1 MAWLPA
7 STELRTLRKI
17 SNSNIFTTQKLDAN
31 QHLRRHKKVVQLIS
45 YVQESCDARFRRIKG
60 PCAQFCA
67 QLRFFNEYLP
77 EDKDPLHA
85 WLVICFV
92 SVLALVVSFCYHII
106 LCQVKRM
113 RLCVTIESNTSATPL
128 IKKVFL
134 HSASADRI
142 LLPDGRYM
150 AYRVPGVPVDRARF
164 SIIVPHTNTWTYD
177 FTSGRVWYRLLTY
190 DIPWFWKSSELR
202 KNIQMMILKCCPLV
216 VLVRVACL
224 FFAAAR
230 VAF

>member
-31 QHLRRHKKVVQLIS
+31 QHLQRRKKVVHLIS

-60 PCAQFCA
+60 PCAKFYA

-92 SVLALVVSFCYHII
+92 SVLALAV
-106 LCQVKRM
+106 
-113 RLCVTIESNTSATPL
+113 LCVTTESNTSATPL

-164 SIIVPHTNTWTYD
+164 SIIVPHT
-177 FTSGRVWYRLLTY
+177 FL
-190 DIPWFWKSSELR
+190 SS
-202 KNIQMMILKCCPLV
+202 
-216 VLVRVACL
+216 
-224 FFAAAR
+224 
-230 VAF
+230 